1 MSSRRRP
8 IAPVLACL
16 ALAALLAPR
25 ASAQD
30 YFSQNKVRYQPF
42 DFQVLRT
49 EHFDIYYYSETKE
62 VVPEAA
68 RMAERWYARIS
79 KALQHDLSRRQP
91 LILYASHPAF
101 EQTNAIYGDLGEGTG
116 GVTEALKRRIVVPFA
131 GPLAETDHVIG
142 HELVHAFQYDI
153 VGQGRSQ
160 TMGLMTASRLP
171 LWFMEGM
178 AEYLSLGAD
187 DPHTAMWMR
196 DAAQIRGLPD
206 YGRLEDSRYF
216 PYRFGQSLWAYLTGR
231 YGEDAVARV
240 LKAAGR
246 SGDVRQALQ
255 GTLGV
260 PADSV
265 IMGWHRTLREWAL
278 PLARRTEPTRNAA
291 TPLVLAKRGIGRMNL
306 GPALSPDGRQL
317 VFFSERGQLSIE
329 MYLADA
335 TSGKVLRAITRSS
348 VDPEMQNLGFVNS
361 SGEWSPDGKRFA
373 FSTVNHGRPVLA
385 VMEMA
390 SGRFVRQVPF
400 KDLGEIHRPT
410 WSPDGRRIAFSALGR
425 GVTDLWVLDLG
436 SGIARRLTDDDWADL
451 QPSWSPDGNSIA
463 FVTDRFGPASGGN
476 RYGSYRL
483 GLIDPETGAIRE
495 LETFATGKSINP
507 EWTPDGRG
515 LYFIGDPGG
524 ISDLYRLDFEGGHVV
539 PLTNLL
545 TGVSGLTHL
554 SPALTVARQ
563 SGEIVFSAYDGG
575 SFELFR
581 LDEARRSGGIPPDSL
596 PMTLTVARDS
606 VRVAWVAVPDSFR
619 VHRASRRHPAR
630 HERDAARDSAR
641 VAPVVVVDSL
651 PLAPTA
657 RADSLAT
664 GRSAAPESL
673 WVAPATLPPSPRARA
688 AWVDSARTAVA
699 AVDTMRFSS
708 KRYRPRLSLDYI
720 SQPSLGVS
728 AGSSGVGVGG
738 GAGLYWSDMLGDH
751 ELVTL
756 LQVTNVGGNVLNNT
770 AAAAAYQDLR
780 SRWNWGLQASQIPYI
795 TQGYYPP
802 VLDPDTGELIEDE
815 VTFWQIERALTGSV
829 SYPFSRF
836 SRVEFSGGGRNISFA
851 SRLRTRIYS
860 PDGSTLLREETTNRH
875 GDPSSLTLA
884 GGGIALVHDS
894 GVFGGTSPVMGQRY
908 RFEVTGLGGSI
919 QYHDVLTD
927 YRRYLRLG
935 RSFILAGRALHYG
948 RYGPGAEDERLSRLY
963 LGDPWLMRGYDYASF
978 SSQLNDGEAA
988 PEAVYLSLFGSRLA
1002 VANLELRVP
1011 LLGAL
1016 GLYPTPAVPPIE
1028 TAIFFDAG
1036 AAWTRDFTPAFLGP
1050 RRSTVTSYG
1059 VTFRANLFG
1068 FAIGEADLV
1077 HPNDRPGQSWY
1088 WEFSLQP
1095 GF

>member
-1 MSSRRRP
+1 MSARRRP
-8 IAPVLACL
+8 VGLVIACL
-16 ALAALLAPR
+16 ALAVLLAPV
-25 ASAQD
+25 ANAQD
-30 YFSQNKVRYQPF
+30 YFGQNKVRYQPF

-62 VVPEAA
+62 IVPEAA

-79 KALQHDLSRRQP
+79 KALQHDLTRRQP

-101 EQTNAIYGDLGEGTG
+101 EQTNAIYGELGEGVG

-178 AEYLSLGAD
+178 AEYLTLGAD

-196 DAAQIRGLPD
+196 DAAQVKKLPN

-260 PADSV
+260 QADSV
-265 IMGWHRTLREWAL
+265 IMGWHRALRDWEG
-278 PLARRTEPTRNAA
+278 PLVRRTEATRKAA
-291 TPLVLAKRGIGRMNL
+291 TPLVLAKRGMGRMNL

-335 TSGKVLRAITRSS
+335 LSGKVLRAITRSS
-348 VDPEMQNLGFVNS
+348 VDLEMQNLGFINS
-361 SGEWSPDGKRFA
+361 GGEWSPDGKRFA
-373 FSTVNHGRPVLA
+373 FSTVSHGRPVLM
-385 VMEMA
+385 VMEVA
-390 SGRFVRQVPF
+390 SGHIVRRVPF
-400 KDLGEIHRPT
+400 ADLGEVFRPT
-410 WSPDGRRIAFSALGR
+410 WSPDGRRIAFAALGR
-425 GVTDLWVLDLG
+425 GVTDLWVLELD
-436 SGIARRLTDDDWADL
+436 SGVARRLTDDDWAEL
-451 QPSWSPDGNSIA
+451 QPAWSPDGRSIA
-463 FVTDRFGPASGGN
+463 FVTDRFGPAPEGS
-476 RYGSYRL
+476 RYGGYRL
-483 GLIDPETGAIRE
+483 ALIDPETGAIRA

-507 EWTPDGRG
+507 QWTPDGRS
-515 LYFIGDPGG
+515 LCFIGAPEG
-524 ISDLYRLDFEGGHVV
+524 ISNLYRLDLEDGHLE

-554 SPALTVARQ
+554 SPALSVARQ
-563 SGEIVFSAYDGG
+563 SGQIVFSAYDAGN
-575 SFELFR
+575 FELFR
-581 LDEARRSGGIPPDSL
+581 LDETRRAGGIPRDSLPVAVDTLRSPPPAAPVALRDSLPAPSMAGPDSL
-596 PMTLTVARDS
+596 SAARG
-606 VRVAWVAVPDSFR
+606 
-619 VHRASRRHPAR
+619 
-630 HERDAARDSAR
+630 AARDS
-641 VAPVVVVDSL
+641 SW
-651 PLAPTA
+651 T
-657 RADSLAT
+657 
-664 GRSAAPESL
+664 
-673 WVAPATLPPSPRARA
+673 APAILPPSPRARA
-688 AWVDSARTAVA
+688 AWMDSARTGVA

-708 KRYRPRLSLDYI
+708 ARYRPRLSLDYI

-795 TQGYYPP
+795 TQIYSP
-802 VLDPDTGELIEDE
+802 VEIAANGDLVEDE
-815 VTFWQIERALTGSV
+815 LTWWQIERALMGSV

-836 SRVEFSGGGRNISFA
+836 SRVEFSGGARNISFA
-851 SRLRTRIYS
+851 SRLRTRTYS
-860 PDGSTLLREETTNRH
+860 PDGGTLLKDETANSH
-875 GDPSSLTLA
+875 GDPPSLTLA
-884 GGGIALVHDS
+884 GGGVALVHDS

-919 QYHDVLTD
+919 TYHDVLAD

-948 RYGPGAEDERLSRLY
+948 RYGPGAEHIALSRLY

-978 SSQLNDGEAA
+978 STQLNNGDEAA
-988 PEAVYLSLFGSRLA
+988 SEAYFNLYGSRLA

-1016 GLYPTPAVPPIE
+1016 GLYPSPAVPPIE
-1028 TAIFFDAG
+1028 AAIFFDAG
-1036 AAWTRDFTPAFLGP
+1036 TVWTRDEKTRILGGP
-1050 RRSTVTSYG
+1050 RRPVTSYG
-1059 VTFRANLFG
+1059 VTFRANLLG

-1077 HPNDRPGQSWY
+1077 HPNDRPGQGWY
-1088 WEFSLQP
+1088 WELSLQP

>member
-1 MSSRRRP
+1 MHSWRRP
-8 IAPVLACL
+8 VAPVLVCL
-16 ALAALLAPR
+16 TLASLLAPL
-25 ASAQD
+25 AGAQD
-30 YFSQNKVRYQPF
+30 YFGQNKVRYQAF
-42 DFQVLRT
+42 DFQVLST
-49 EHFDIYYYSETKE
+49 EHFDIYYYSEEKE
-62 VVPEAA
+62 IAPEAA

-91 LILYASHPAF
+91 LVLYASHPAF
-101 EQTNAIYGDLGEGTG
+101 EQTNAIYGDLGEGVG
-116 GVTEALKRRIVVPFA
+116 GVTEALKRRIVVPCA

-160 TMGLMTASRLP
+160 SMGLMTASRLP

-178 AEYLSLGAD
+178 AEYLTLGAD

-196 DAAQIRGLPD
+196 DAAQVNKLPN

-231 YGEDAVARV
+231 FGEDVVGRV

-265 IMGWHRTLREWAL
+265 IMGWHRALRGWEGS
-278 PLARRTEPTRNAA
+278 LARRTEPTRKAA
-291 TPLVLAKRGIGRMNL
+291 TPVVIARHGIGRMNL

-317 VFFSERGQLSIE
+317 VFFSERGQVSIE
-329 MYLADA
+329 MYLASTD
-335 TSGKVLRAITRSS
+335 SGKVLRAITRSA

-361 SGEWSPDGKRFA
+361 GGEWSPDGRRFA
-373 FSTVNHGRPVLA
+373 FSTVDRGRPVLM
-385 VMEMA
+385 VMEMS
-390 SGRFVRQVPF
+390 SGRVVRRVPF
-400 KDLGEIHRPT
+400 PDLGEILHPT

-425 GVTDLWVLDLG
+425 GVTDLWVLDLE
-436 SGIARRLTDDDWADL
+436 SGVARRLTNDDWADL
-451 QPSWSPDGNSIA
+451 QPAWSPDGKSIA
-463 FVTDRFGPASGGN
+463 FVTDRFGPTSGGSL
-476 RYGSYRL
+476 YGGYHL
-483 GLIDPETGAIRE
+483 ALIDPETGVSRA

-507 EWTPDGRG
+507 QWTPDGRS

-524 ISDLYRLDFEGGHVV
+524 ISNLHRLDLADGHVET
-539 PLTNLL
+539 LTNLL

-554 SPALTVARQ
+554 SPAITVARQ
-563 SGEIVFSAYDGG
+563 SGEVVFSAYDAGN
-575 SFELFR
+575 FELFR
-581 LDEARRSGGIPPDSL
+581 LDEARRAGGLPHESPATAPVATHDSL
-596 PMTLTVARDS
+596 P
-606 VRVAWVAVPDSFR
+606 VP
-619 VHRASRRHPAR
+619 PI
-630 HERDAARDSAR
+630 AAH
-641 VAPVVVVDSL
+641 DSL
-651 PLAPTA
+651 PVPLAATH
-657 RADSLAT
+657 DSLPVRPVSGSDSTTAT
-664 GRSAAPESL
+664 AEDSL
-673 WVAPATLPPSPRARA
+673 PAAPATLPPSPRPQA
-688 AWVDSARTAVA
+688 AWVDSARTGVA

-708 KRYRPRLSLDYI
+708 ARYRPRLSLDYI
-720 SQPSLGVS
+720 SQPSLGVA

-795 TQGYYPP
+795 TQGYTVEDGYWNDVP
-802 VLDPDTGELIEDE
+802 VVREQEI
-815 VTFWQIERALTGSV
+815 TFWQIERALLGSV

-836 SRVEFSGGGRNISFA
+836 SRVEFSGGARNISFA
-851 SRLRTRIYS
+851 SRIRTIVY
-860 PDGSTLLREETTNRH
+860 DNDHTYQDETNNH
-875 GDPSSLTLA
+875 PGDNPSSLTLA
-884 GGGIALVHDS
+884 GGGVALVHDS

-919 QYHDVLTD
+919 EYHDVLAD
-927 YRRYLRLG
+927 YRRYVRLG

-948 RYGPGAEDERLSRLY
+948 RYGHGAQDGRLSSLY

-978 SSQLNDGEAA
+978 SPQLTDGDSVATRIYERL
-988 PEAVYLSLFGSRLA
+988 YGSRLA
-1002 VANLELRVP
+1002 VVNVELRVP

-1028 TAIFFDAG
+1028 SGIFFDAG
-1036 AAWTRDFTPAFLGP
+1036 SSWTSNERTRVLGGP
-1050 RRSTVTSYG
+1050 RHPVTSYG
-1059 VTFRANLFG
+1059 LTFRANLFG

>member
-1 MSSRRRP
+1 MSSWRRP
-8 IAPVLACL
+8 MVSVLACL

-25 ASAQD
+25 AGAQD
-30 YFSQNKVRYQPF
+30 YFGQNKVRYQPF
-42 DFQVLRT
+42 DFQVLST

-62 VVPEAA
+62 IVPEAA

-101 EQTNAIYGDLGEGTG
+101 EQTNAIYGELGEGVG

-160 TMGLMTASRLP
+160 TMGIMTASRLP
-171 LWFMEGM
+171 LWFVEGM
-178 AEYLSLGAD
+178 AEYLTLGAD

-196 DAAQIRGLPD
+196 DAAQVRKLPN

-265 IMGWHRTLREWAL
+265 IMGWHRALRGWEG
-278 PLARRTEPTRNAA
+278 PLALRTEPTRKAA
-291 TPLVLAKRGIGRMNL
+291 TPLVLAKRGMGRMNL

-335 TSGKVLRAITRSS
+335 VSGKVLRAITRSS
-348 VDPEMQNLGFVNS
+348 VDLEMQNLGFINS
-361 SGEWSPDGKRFA
+361 GGEWSPDGKRFA
-373 FSTVNHGRPVLA
+373 FSTVSRGRPALS
-385 VMEMA
+385 VMEVA
-390 SGRFVRQVPF
+390 SGRIVRRVPF
-400 KDLGEIHRPT
+400 ANLGEVFRPT
-410 WSPDGRRIAFSALGR
+410 WSPDGRRIAFSALCR
-425 GVTDLWVLDLG
+425 GVTDLWVLDLA
-436 SGIARRLTDDDWADL
+436 SGVAHRLTDDDWADM
-451 QPSWSPDGNSIA
+451 QPAWSPDGKSIA
-463 FVTDRFGPASGGN
+463 FVTDRFGPTPAGPTPEGT
-476 RYGSYRL
+476 RYGGYRL
-483 GLIDPETGAIRE
+483 ALIDPETGAVRA

-507 EWTPDGRG
+507 QWTPDGRS
-515 LYFIGDPGG
+515 LCFIGAPDG
-524 ISDLYRLDFEGGHVV
+524 IANLYRLDLEDGHLE

-563 SGEIVFSAYDGG
+563 SGQIVFSAYDAGN
-575 SFELFR
+575 FELFR
-581 LDEARRSGGIPPDSL
+581 LNEARSAGGIPRDSL
-596 PMTLTVARDS
+596 PVAVVNVRDS
-606 VRVAWVAVPDSFR
+606 LSVAQAA
-619 VHRASRRHPAR
+619 AS
-630 HERDAARDSAR
+630 
-641 VAPVVVVDSL
+641 DSL
-651 PLAPTA
+651 PAAPMA
-657 RADSLAT
+657 AADSLAA
-664 GRSAAPESL
+664 GHDAANDSL
-673 WVAPATLPPSPRARA
+673 WTAPATLPPSPRTRA
-688 AWVDSARTAVA
+688 AWMDSARTGVA

-708 KRYRPRLSLDYI
+708 APYRPRLSLDYI
-720 SQPSLGVS
+720 SQPSLGVA

-795 TQGYYPP
+795 TQRYRQYY
-802 VLDPDTGELIEDE
+802 DPGQGRYTDE
-815 VTFWQIERALTGSV
+815 EQTSWQIERALMGSV

-851 SRLRTRIYS
+851 NRVRRIVYDNNTTYTDETRNN
-860 PDGSTLLREETTNRH
+860 LLDNYA
-875 GDPSSLTLA
+875 SLTLA
-884 GGGIALVHDS
+884 GGGVALVHDS
-894 GVFGGTSPVMGQRY
+894 GVFGGTSPIMGQRY

-919 QYHDVLTD
+919 NYHDALAD
-927 YRRYLRLG
+927 YRRYVRLG

-948 RYGPGAEDERLSRLY
+948 RYGPGAEDWRLSDLY

-978 SSQLNDGEAA
+978 SNQMNDGSDPAD
-988 PEAVYLSLFGSRLA
+988 PVPQRLIGSRLA
-1002 VANLELRVP
+1002 VFNLELRVP

-1016 GLYPTPAVPPIE
+1016 GLYPSPAVPPIE
-1028 TAIFFDAG
+1028 AAIFFDAG
-1036 AAWTRDFTPAFLGP
+1036 AAWSREFSPAFLGQ

-1059 VTFRANLFG
+1059 LTFRANLLG
-1068 FAIGEADLV
+1068 FAIGEADFV
-1077 HPNDRPGQSWY
+1077 HPNDRPGQGWY
-1088 WEFSLQP
+1088 WELSLQP

>member
-1 MSSRRRP
+1 MSWWRRP
-8 IAPVLACL
+8 IAPVLAFL
-16 ALAALLAPR
+16 ALAACLAPSAR
-25 ASAQD
+25 AQD
-30 YFSQNKVRYQPF
+30 YFGQNKVRYQPF

-49 EHFDIYYYSETKE
+49 EHFDVYYYPETRDL
-62 VVPEAA
+62 VPEAA
-68 RMAERWYARIS
+68 RMAERWYARLS

-101 EQTNAIYGDLGEGTG
+101 EQTNAIYGDLGEGVG
-116 GVTEALKRRIVVPFA
+116 GVTEALKRRIVIPFA

-160 TMGLMTASRLP
+160 NMGLTTAARLP

-178 AEYLSLGAD
+178 AEYLTLGAD

-196 DAAQIRGLPD
+196 DAAQVDKLPN

-231 YGEDAVARV
+231 FGEDAVARV

-255 GTLGV
+255 STLGV
-260 PADSV
+260 PADS
-265 IMGWHRTLREWAL
+265 IIKGWHRALRDWEG
-278 PLARRTEPTRNAA
+278 PLARRTEPTLKAA
-291 TPLVLAKRGIGRMNL
+291 APLVIAKHGIGRMNL
-306 GPALSPDGRQL
+306 DPALSPDGRQL
-317 VFFSERGQLSIE
+317 VFYSERGQLSIE

-335 TSGKVLRAITRSS
+335 TSGKVIRAITRST

-361 SGEWSPDGKRFA
+361 GGEWSPDGRRFA
-373 FSTVNHGRPVLA
+373 FPTVSRGRPVLS
-385 VMEMA
+385 VMEVA
-390 SGRFVRQVPF
+390 SGRIVRRVPF
-400 KDLGEIHRPT
+400 ADLGEVFHPT
-410 WSPDGRRIAFSALGR
+410 WSPDGRRIAFCALGH
-425 GVTDLWVLDLG
+425 GVTDLWVLDLE
-436 SGIARRLTDDDWADL
+436 SGALRRLTSDDWADL
-451 QPSWSPDGNSIA
+451 QPAWSPDGKDIA
-463 FVTDRFGPASGGN
+463 FVTDRFGPTPGGA
-476 RYGSYRL
+476 RYGCYRL
-483 GLIDPETGAIRE
+483 ALIDPETGAIRP

-507 EWTPDGRG
+507 QWTPDGRS
-515 LYFIGDPGG
+515 LCFIADPEG
-524 ISDLYRLDFEGGHVV
+524 ISDLYRLDLAGGHIE

-545 TGVSGLTHL
+545 TGVSGLTQL
-554 SPALTVARQ
+554 SPAITVAHQ
-563 SGEIVFSAYDGG
+563 SGQIVFSAYDAG

-581 LDEARRSGGIPPDSL
+581 LNEARRSGGIPRDSARAALVSVRDSL
-596 PMTLTVARDS
+596 PVALASPRDS
-606 VRVAWVAVPDSFR
+606 LRDSLPVASVAGPDS
-619 VHRASRRHPAR
+619 AAA
-630 HERDAARDSAR
+630 ERGAARDS
-641 VAPVVVVDSL
+641 L
-651 PLAPTA
+651 L
-657 RADSLAT
+657 
-664 GRSAAPESL
+664 AAPA
-673 WVAPATLPPSPRARA
+673 VLPPAPRARA
-688 AWVDSARTAVA
+688 AWVDSARTSVA

-708 KRYRPRLSLDYI
+708 TRYRPHLSLDYM
-720 SQPSLGVS
+720 SQPSLGVA

-756 LQVTNVGGNVLNNT
+756 LQVSNVGGNVLNNT
-770 AAAAAYQDLR
+770 AAAVAYQDLR

-795 TQGYYPP
+795 TQYY
-802 VLDPDTGELIEDE
+802 VQGPDTLANGQSVVREEE
-815 VTFWQIERALTGSV
+815 QTAWQIERALMGSL

-836 SRVEFSGGGRNISFA
+836 SRVEFSAGVRNISFA
-851 SRLRTRIYS
+851 NRVRRIVY
-860 PDGSTLLREETTNRH
+860 DNTTTYVDETLDNPYTN
-875 GDPSSLTLA
+875 PSSLYLA

-908 RFEVTGLGGSI
+908 RFEVSGLGGSI
-919 QYHDVLTD
+919 QFHDVLAD

-935 RSFILAGRALHYG
+935 RSVILAGRALHYG
-948 RYGPGAEDERLSRLY
+948 RYGPGAEDSRLSPLY

-978 SSQLNDGEAA
+978 SSRLTNGDEAA
-988 PEAVYLSLFGSRLA
+988 TSEYERLYGSRLA

-1016 GLYPTPAVPPIE
+1016 GLYPTPTVPPIE

-1036 AAWTRDFTPAFLGP
+1036 TVWTRDEKTRILGGP
-1050 RRSTVTSYG
+1050 RRPVTSCG
-1059 VTFRANLFG
+1059 LALRANLFG

-1088 WEFSLQP
+1088 WELSLQP

>member
-1 MSSRRRP
+1 MASWRRP
-8 IAPVLACL
+8 VAPVLACL
-16 ALAALLAPR
+16 ALAAFLAPL
-25 ASAQD
+25 AGAQD
-30 YFSQNKVRYQPF
+30 YFGQNKVRYQSF

-79 KALQHDLSRRQP
+79 KALQHDLTRRQP
-91 LILYASHPAF
+91 LVLYASHPAF
-101 EQTNAIYGDLGEGTG
+101 EQTNAIYGDLGEGVG

-153 VGQGRSQ
+153 IGQGRSQ
-160 TMGLMTASRLP
+160 SMGLMTASRLP

-178 AEYLSLGAD
+178 AEYLTLGAN

-196 DAAQIRGLPD
+196 DAAQVRKLPN

-231 YGEDAVARV
+231 FGEDVLARV

-265 IMGWHRTLREWAL
+265 IMGWHRTLRDWED
-278 PLARRTEPTRNAA
+278 PLVRRTEPTRKAA
-291 TPLVLAKRGIGRMNL
+291 TPLVITKHGIGRMNL

-335 TSGKVLRAITRSS
+335 ASGKVLRAITRSA
-348 VDPEMQNLGFVNS
+348 VDLEMQNLGFINS
-361 SGEWSPDGKRFA
+361 GGEWSPDGRRFA
-373 FSTVNHGRPVLA
+373 FSTVSRGRPALA
-385 VMEMA
+385 VMDVA
-390 SGRFVRQVPF
+390 SGRIVRRVPF
-400 KDLGEIHRPT
+400 PDLGEVFRPT

-425 GVTDLWVLDLG
+425 GVTDLWVLDLESG
-436 SGIARRLTDDDWADL
+436 STRRLTNDDWADL
-451 QPSWSPDGNSIA
+451 QPAWSPDGKSIA
-463 FVTDRFGPASGGN
+463 FVTDRFGPTPEGSLYGG
-476 RYGSYRL
+476 YRL
-483 GLIDPETGAIRE
+483 ALIDPETGAIRA

-507 EWTPDGRG
+507 QWTPDGRG
-515 LYFIGDPGG
+515 LCFIGAPDG
-524 ISDLYRLDFEGGHVV
+524 ISNLYRLDLEGGHIE

-563 SGEIVFSAYDGG
+563 SGQIVFSAYDSGN
-575 SFELFR
+575 FELFR
-581 LDEARRSGGIPPDSL
+581 LDEARRSGGIPRDSLPPALLAVRDSLPAAPVTVRDSLPAASVAGPDSL
-596 PMTLTVARDS
+596 AAGGGAERDS
-606 VRVAWVAVPDSFR
+606 SW
-619 VHRASRRHPAR
+619 
-630 HERDAARDSAR
+630 
-641 VAPVVVVDSL
+641 
-651 PLAPTA
+651 T
-657 RADSLAT
+657 
-664 GRSAAPESL
+664 
-673 WVAPATLPPSPRARA
+673 APATLPPSPRARA
-688 AWVDSARTAVA
+688 AWMDSSRTGVA

-708 KRYRPRLSLDYI
+708 SRYRPRLSLDYI

-728 AGSSGVGVGG
+728 AGTSGVGVGG

-756 LQVTNVGGNVLNNT
+756 LQVANVGGNVLNNT

-795 TQGYYPP
+795 TQAYSVTDAFLGDQP
-802 VLDPDTGELIEDE
+802 VVREQEYL
-815 VTFWQIERALTGSV
+815 FWQIERALMGSV

-836 SRVEFSGGGRNISFA
+836 SRVEFSAGARNISFA
-851 SRLRTRIYS
+851 SRVRTRTYS
-860 PDGSTLLREETTNRH
+860 PDGGTLLGDVSTNNPY
-875 GDPSSLTLA
+875 GTPPSLTLA
-884 GGGIALVHDS
+884 GGGVALVHDS
-894 GVFGGTSPVMGQRY
+894 GVFGGTSPIMGQRY
-908 RFEVTGLGGSI
+908 RFEVTGLGGNI
-919 QYHDVLTD
+919 NYHDVLTD
-927 YRRYLRLG
+927 YRRYVRLG

-948 RYGPGAEDERLSRLY
+948 RYGPGAEDLRLSPLF
-963 LGDPWLMRGYDYASF
+963 LGDPWLMRGYDYSSF
-978 SSQLNDGEAA
+978 SPKLNAEDEAA
-988 PEAVYLSLFGSRLA
+988 TRSFERMFGSRLA

-1036 AAWTRDFTPAFLGP
+1036 AAWTQGFSPAFLG
-1050 RRSTVTSYG
+1050 RHHNTVTSYG
-1059 VTFRANLFG
+1059 LTFRANLFG

-1077 HPNDRPGQSWY
+1077 HPNDRPGQGWY
-1088 WEFSLQP
+1088 WELSLQP

>member
-1 MSSRRRP
+1 MSSWRRSV
-8 IAPVLACL
+8 APVLVCL
-16 ALAALLAPR
+16 ALAAFLAPP

-30 YFSQNKVRYQPF
+30 YFGQNKVRYQPF
-42 DFQVLRT
+42 DFKVLRT
-49 EHFDIYYYSETKE
+49 EHFDVYYYSETKE

-68 RMAERWYARIS
+68 RMAERWYARLS

-91 LILYASHPAF
+91 LVLYASHAAF
-101 EQTNAIYGDLGEGTG
+101 EQTNAIYGELGEGVG

-160 TMGLMTASRLP
+160 TMGLTTAARLP

-178 AEYLSLGAD
+178 AEYLTLGAD
-187 DPHTAMWMR
+187 DAHTAMWMR
-196 DAAQIRGLPD
+196 DAAQANKLPN

-231 YGEDAVARV
+231 FGEDAVARV

-265 IMGWHRTLREWAL
+265 ILGWHQALRDWEG
-278 PLARRTEPTRNAA
+278 PLAGRTEPTMKAA
-291 TPLVLAKRGIGRMNL
+291 TPLVLTKRGGGRMNL
-306 GPALSPDGRQL
+306 GPALSPDGRQI

-335 TSGKVLRAITRSS
+335 GTGKVLRAITRST
-348 VDPEMQNLGFVNS
+348 VDPEMQNLGFINS
-361 SGEWSPDGKRFA
+361 GGEWSPDGKRFA
-373 FSTVNHGRPVLA
+373 FSTVSHGRPVLA
-385 VMEMA
+385 VMEVA
-390 SGRFVRQVPF
+390 SGRIVRRVPF
-400 KDLGEIHRPT
+400 PDLGEVFRPT

-425 GVTDLWVLDLG
+425 GVTDLWVLDLE
-436 SGIARRLTDDDWADL
+436 SGVARRLTDDDWADM
-451 QPSWSPDGNSIA
+451 QPAWSPDGKSIA
-463 FVTDRFGPASGGN
+463 FVTDRFGPTPDGS
-476 RYGSYRL
+476 RYGGYRL
-483 GLIDPETGAIRE
+483 GLIDPETGATRP

-507 EWTPDGRG
+507 QWTPDGRS
-515 LYFIGDPGG
+515 LCFIADPDG
-524 ISDLYRLDFEGGHVV
+524 ISDLYRLDLEGGRIE

-563 SGEIVFSAYDGG
+563 SGQIVFSAYDAGN
-575 SFELFR
+575 FELFR
-581 LDEARRSGGIPPDSL
+581 LDEARRAGGFPRDSPPVALATAHDSL
-596 PMTLTVARDS
+596 PG
-606 VRVAWVAVPDSFR
+606 
-619 VHRASRRHPAR
+619 AS
-630 HERDAARDSAR
+630 
-641 VAPVVVVDSL
+641 
-651 PLAPTA
+651 
-657 RADSLAT
+657 
-664 GRSAAPESL
+664 
-673 WVAPATLPPSPRARA
+673 ATLPPSPRARA

-699 AVDTMRFSS
+699 AVDTMSFSS
-708 KRYRPRLSLDYI
+708 ARYRPRLSLDYV
-720 SQPSLGVS
+720 SQPSLGVA

-770 AAAAAYQDLR
+770 AAAVAYQDLR
-780 SRWNWGLQASQIPYI
+780 ARWNWGLQASQIPYI
-795 TQGYYPP
+795 TQGYY
-802 VLDPDTGELIEDE
+802 LDEGLLDGRPALRERE
-815 VTFWQIERALTGSV
+815 VTFWQIERALMGSV

-836 SRVEFSGGGRNISFA
+836 SRVEFSGGARNISFL
-851 SRLRTRIYS
+851 SKVKTRVYS
-860 PDGSTLLREETTNRH
+860 ANGDTLLVDETADNPDGSL
-875 GDPSSLTLA
+875 PSLYLA
-884 GGGIALVHDS
+884 GGGVALVHDS

-908 RFEVTGLGGSI
+908 RFEVSGLAGSI
-919 QYHDVLTD
+919 RFNDVLAD

-935 RSFILAGRALHYG
+935 RSLILAGRALHYG
-948 RYGPGAEDERLSRLY
+948 RYGPGAEDTRLSQLY

-978 SSQLNDGEAA
+978 SSQLTNGNDAA
-988 PEAVYLSLFGSRLA
+988 GAVFQRLIGSRLA

-1016 GLYPTPAVPPIE
+1016 GLYPTPAVPPVE
-1028 TAIFFDAG
+1028 AAIFFDAG
-1036 AAWTRDFTPAFLGP
+1036 TAWTRDEKTRILGGP
-1050 RRSTVTSYG
+1050 RRPVTSYG
-1059 VTFRANLFG
+1059 VALRANLLG
-1068 FAIGEADLV
+1068 FAIGEVDLV

-1088 WEFSLQP
+1088 LEFSLQP

>member
-1 MSSRRRP
+1 MSSWRRP
-8 IAPVLACL
+8 VAPLLACL
-16 ALAALLAPR
+16 ALAALPAPP

-42 DFQVLRT
+42 DFQVLST
-49 EHFDIYYYSETKE
+49 EHFDIYYYSEAKE

-91 LILYASHPAF
+91 LVLYASHPAF
-101 EQTNAIYGDLGEGTG
+101 EQTNAVYGDLGEGVG

-131 GPLAETDHVIG
+131 GPMAETDHVIG

-178 AEYLSLGAD
+178 AEYLTLGAD

-196 DAAQIRGLPD
+196 DAAQVDKLPK

-231 YGEDAVARV
+231 FGEDAVARV

-260 PADSV
+260 PADS
-265 IMGWHRTLREWAL
+265 IILGWHRTLRDWEG
-278 PLARRTEPTRNAA
+278 PLARRTEPTRKAA
-291 TPLVLAKRGIGRMNL
+291 APLVLAKRGIGRMNL

-335 TSGKVLRAITRSS
+335 MSGKVLRAITRST
-348 VDPEMQNLGFVNS
+348 VDPEMQNLGFINS
-361 SGEWSPDGKRFA
+361 GGEWSPDGKRLA
-373 FSTVNHGRPVLA
+373 FSTVNRGRPVLA
-385 VMEMA
+385 VMEVA
-390 SGRFVRQVPF
+390 NGHIVRQVPF
-400 KDLGEIHRPT
+400 KDLGEVFHPT

-425 GVTDLWVLDLG
+425 GVTDLWVLDLA
-436 SGIARRLTDDDWADL
+436 SGVARRLMHDDWADL
-451 QPSWSPDGNSIA
+451 QPAWSPDGRSIA
-463 FVTDRFGPASGGN
+463 FVTDRFGPAPGGS
-476 RYGSYRL
+476 RYGCYRL
-483 GLIDPETGAIRE
+483 GLIDPETGVTRA

-507 EWTPDGRG
+507 QWTPDGRS
-515 LYFIGDPGG
+515 LCFIGDPDG
-524 ISDLYRLDFEGGHVV
+524 IANLYRLDLDGGHIE

-563 SGEIVFSAYDGG
+563 SGQIVFSAYDAGN
-575 SFELFR
+575 FELFR
-581 LDEARRSGGIPPDSL
+581 LDEGRRTGGIPRDSL
-596 PMTLTVARDS
+596 PVAL
-606 VRVAWVAVPDSFR
+606 A
-619 VHRASRRHPAR
+619 
-630 HERDAARDSAR
+630 AARDSLPATLMAGPDSLAAGR
-641 VAPVVVVDSL
+641 RAALDSL
-651 PLAPTA
+651 PA
-657 RADSLAT
+657 
-664 GRSAAPESL
+664 
-673 WVAPATLPPSPRARA
+673 APATLPPSPRARA
-688 AWVDSARTAVA
+688 AWIDSARTAVA

-708 KRYRPRLSLDYI
+708 RRYRPRLSLDYI
-720 SQPSLGVS
+720 SQPSLGVA

-756 LQVTNVGGNVLNNT
+756 LQIANVGGNVLNNT

-795 TQGYYPP
+795 TQGYSVDDGVYNSRPA
-802 VLDPDTGELIEDE
+802 VLEQE
-815 VTFWQIERALTGSV
+815 VLFWQIERALVGSV

-851 SRLRTRIYS
+851 SRVRTRTYS
-860 PDGSTLLREETTNRH
+860 PNGGTLLREETTNSH
-875 GDPSSLTLA
+875 GDPPSLNLA
-884 GGGIALVHDS
+884 GGGVALVHDS
-894 GVFGGTSPVMGQRY
+894 GVFGGTGPVLGQRY

-919 QYHDVLTD
+919 IFHDVLAD

-948 RYGPGAEDERLSRLY
+948 RYGPGAEDDRLSRLY
-963 LGDPWLMRGYDYASF
+963 LGDSWLMRGYDYASF
-978 SSQLNDGEAA
+978 STQMNNGGDVAA
-988 PEAVYLSLFGSRLA
+988 KASRAYDRLYGSRLA
-1002 VANLELRVP
+1002 VGNLELRVP
-1011 LLGAL
+1011 VLGAL
-1016 GLYPTPAVPPIE
+1016 GLYPTPAVPPLE
-1028 TAIFFDAG
+1028 AAIFFDAG
-1036 AAWTRDFTPAFLGP
+1036 AAWTRDFSPAFLGHQ
-1050 RRSTVTSYG
+1050 RSTVTSYG
-1059 VTFRANLFG
+1059 VAFRANLLG

>member
-1 MSSRRRP
+1 MSSWRRSV
-8 IAPVLACL
+8 APVLVCL
-16 ALAALLAPR
+16 ALAAACTTL

-30 YFSQNKVRYQPF
+30 YFGQNKVRYQRF

-49 EHFDIYYYSETKE
+49 EHFDIYYYPETKE

-91 LILYASHPAF
+91 LVLYASHPAF
-101 EQTNAIYGDLGEGTG
+101 EQTNAIYGDLSEGVG

-131 GPLAETDHVIG
+131 GPFAETDHVIG

-160 TMGLMTASRLP
+160 TMGLVTASRLP
-171 LWFMEGM
+171 LWFVEGM
-178 AEYLSLGAD
+178 AEYLTLGAD

-196 DAAQIRGLPD
+196 DAAQVNKLPN

-231 YGEDAVARV
+231 FGEDAVARV

-246 SGDVRQALQ
+246 SGDARQALQ

-260 PADSV
+260 PADSI
-265 IMGWHRTLREWAL
+265 IMAWHRTLRDWEGR
-278 PLARRTEPTRNAA
+278 LARRTEPTRKAA
-291 TPLVLAKRGIGRMNL
+291 TPLVLAKHGIGRMNL
-306 GPALSPDGRQL
+306 GPALSPDGKQL

-335 TSGKVLRAITRSS
+335 VSGKVLRAITRSS
-348 VDPEMQNLGFVNS
+348 VDLEMQNLGFINS
-361 SGEWSPDGKRFA
+361 GGEWSPDGKRFA
-373 FSTVNHGRPVLA
+373 FSTVSRGRPMLA

-390 SGRFVRQVPF
+390 SGRIVKRVRF
-400 KDLGEIHRPT
+400 ADLGEVFRPT
-410 WSPDGRRIAFSALGR
+410 WSPDGKRIAFSALGR
-425 GVTDLWVLDLG
+425 GVTDLWVIELE
-436 SGIARRLTDDDWADL
+436 SGAARRLTDDDAADL
-451 QPSWSPDGNSIA
+451 QPAWSPDGKSIA
-463 FVTDRFGPASGGN
+463 FVTDRFGPAPPGG
-476 RYGSYRL
+476 RYGGYRL
-483 GLIDPETGAIRE
+483 ALIDPGTGAIRA

-507 EWTPDGRG
+507 QWTPDGRS
-515 LYFIGDPGG
+515 LCFIGAPDG
-524 ISDLYRLDFEGGHVV
+524 IANLYRLDLESGHLE

-563 SGEIVFSAYDGG
+563 SGQIVFSAYDAGN
-575 SFELFR
+575 FELFR
-581 LDEARRSGGIPPDSL
+581 LHEARRSDGIPPDSL
-596 PMTLTVARDS
+596 PVAPATGRDSLPAAPLAGTDSIATGRGRARDS
-606 VRVAWVAVPDSFR
+606 RWA
-619 VHRASRRHPAR
+619 
-630 HERDAARDSAR
+630 
-641 VAPVVVVDSL
+641 
-651 PLAPTA
+651 
-657 RADSLAT
+657 
-664 GRSAAPESL
+664 
-673 WVAPATLPPSPRARA
+673 APATLPPSPRARA
-688 AWVDSARTAVA
+688 AWMDSARTGVA

-708 KRYRPRLSLDYI
+708 TRYRPRLSLDYI
-720 SQPSLGVS
+720 SQPSIGVS

-756 LQVTNVGGNVLNNT
+756 MQVSNVGGNVLNNT
-770 AAAAAYQDLR
+770 AAAVAYQDLR

-795 TQGYYPP
+795 TQYYFLGQGISADSQAVPYEEEST
-802 VLDPDTGELIEDE
+802 V
-815 VTFWQIERALTGSV
+815 WQIERALVGSL

-836 SRVEFSGGGRNISFA
+836 SRVEFSGGARNISFA
-851 SRLRTRIYS
+851 SRVRTRIYS
-860 PDGSTLLREETTNRH
+860 PDGATLLRDETANTQ
-875 GDPSSLTLA
+875 GDPPSLNLV
-884 GGGIALVHDS
+884 GGGVALVHDS

-919 QYHDVLTD
+919 NYHDVLTD
-927 YRRYLRLG
+927 YRRYVRLG

-948 RYGPGAEDERLSRLY
+948 RYGPGAEDRRLSWLY

-978 SSQLNDGEAA
+978 SPQLANGDPVATRAYERLYGH
-988 PEAVYLSLFGSRLA
+988 RLA
-1002 VANLELRVP
+1002 VANVELRVP

-1028 TAIFFDAG
+1028 GAIFFDAG
-1036 AAWTRDFTPAFLGP
+1036 AAWTRNFSPAFLG
-1050 RRSTVTSYG
+1050 RQRATVTSYG

-1077 HPNDRPGQSWY
+1077 HPNDRPGQGWY

>member
-1 MSSRRRP
+1 MSSWRRP
-8 IAPVLACL
+8 VAPVLACL
-16 ALAALLAPR
+16 ALAAFLAPL

-30 YFSQNKVRYQPF
+30 YFGQNKVRYQPF
-42 DFQVLRT
+42 DFQVLST

-91 LILYASHPAF
+91 LVLYASHPAF
-101 EQTNAIYGDLGEGTG
+101 EQTNAIYGELGEGVG

-171 LWFMEGM
+171 LWFVEGM
-178 AEYLSLGAD
+178 AEYLTLGAD

-196 DAAQIRGLPD
+196 DAAQVKKLPN

-265 IMGWHRTLREWAL
+265 IVGWHRALRDWEG
-278 PLARRTEPTRNAA
+278 PLARRTEPTRRAA
-291 TPLVLAKRGIGRMNL
+291 TPLVLAKRGMGRMNL

-335 TSGKVLRAITRSS
+335 VSGKVLRAITRSA
-348 VDPEMQNLGFVNS
+348 VDLEMQNLGFINS
-361 SGEWSPDGKRFA
+361 GGEWSPDGKRFA
-373 FSTVNHGRPVLA
+373 FSTVKHGRPVLA
-385 VMEMA
+385 VMEVA
-390 SGRFVRQVPF
+390 SGRLVRRVPF
-400 KDLGEIHRPT
+400 ADLGEVFRPT

-425 GVTDLWVLDLG
+425 GVTDLWVLDLE
-436 SGIARRLTDDDWADL
+436 SGVARRLTDDDWADL
-451 QPSWSPDGNSIA
+451 QPAWSPDGKNIA
-463 FVTDRFGPASGGN
+463 FVTDRFGPTPGGS
-476 RYGSYRL
+476 RYGGYRL
-483 GLIDPETGAIRE
+483 GLIDPETGAVRA

-507 EWTPDGRG
+507 QWTPDGRS
-515 LYFIGDPGG
+515 LCFIGAPDG
-524 ISDLYRLDFEGGHVV
+524 IANLYRLDLEGGHLE

-545 TGVSGLTHL
+545 TGISGLTHL

-563 SGEIVFSAYDGG
+563 SGQIVFSAYDAGN
-575 SFELFR
+575 FELFR
-581 LDEARRSGGIPPDSL
+581 LNETRRSGGIPRDSL
-596 PMTLTVARDS
+596 PVALDTVR
-606 VRVAWVAVPDSFR
+606 
-619 VHRASRRHPAR
+619 
-630 HERDAARDSAR
+630 
-641 VAPVVVVDSL
+641 DSL
-651 PLAPTA
+651 PVALDTVRDSLPAALTTVRDSLPVALTTVRDSLPVA
-657 RADSLAT
+657 LTVGTDSLAT
-664 GRSAAPESL
+664 GRGTAGNSL
-673 WVAPATLPPSPRARA
+673 WTAPATLPPSPRARA
-688 AWVDSARTAVA
+688 AWVDSARAGVA

-708 KRYRPRLSLDYI
+708 ARYRPRLSLDYI

-756 LQVTNVGGNVLNNT
+756 MQVTNVGGNVLNNT
-770 AAAAAYQDLR
+770 AAAAAYQNLR

-795 TQGYYPP
+795 TQYY
-802 VLDPDTGELIEDE
+802 LAGQDSITGRNVEEEYTI
-815 VTFWQIERALTGSV
+815 WQIERALMGSV

-836 SRVEFSGGGRNISFA
+836 SRVEFSGGVRNISFA
-851 SRLRTRIYS
+851 NRIRRIEYDNITS
-860 PDGSTLLREETTNRH
+860 VEKTLNNPDGHL
-875 GDPSSLTLA
+875 PSLTLA
-884 GGGIALVHDS
+884 GGGVALVHDS
-894 GVFGGTSPVMGQRY
+894 GVFGGTSPVIGQRY
-908 RFEVTGLGGSI
+908 RFEVTGLTGSI
-919 QYHDVLTD
+919 NYHDVLAD
-927 YRRYLRLG
+927 YRRYVRLG

-948 RYGPGAEDERLSRLY
+948 RYGPGGEDERLSDIY

-978 SSQLNDGEAA
+978 SSQMNNGGDAA
-988 PEAVYLSLFGSRLA
+988 EPVYQRLYGSRLA

-1028 TAIFFDAG
+1028 AAIFFDAG
-1036 AAWTRDFTPAFLGP
+1036 TAWTRDDKTRILGGP
-1050 RRSTVTSYG
+1050 RRPVTSYG
-1059 VTFRANLFG
+1059 ITFRANLLG

-1077 HPNDRPGQSWY
+1077 HPNDRPGQGWY
-1088 WEFSLQP
+1088 WELSLQP

>member
-1 MSSRRRP
+1 MSLWWRRLV
-8 IAPVLACL
+8 APVLACL
-16 ALAALLAPR
+16 ALAVFLAPL
-25 ASAQD
+25 ADAQD
-30 YFSQNKVRYQPF
+30 YFGQNKVRYQAF
-42 DFQVLRT
+42 DFQVLST

-91 LILYASHPAF
+91 LVLYASHPAF
-101 EQTNAIYGDLGEGTG
+101 EQTNAIYGDLGEGVG

-178 AEYLSLGAD
+178 AEYLTLGAD

-196 DAAQIRGLPD
+196 DAAQVKKLPN

-231 YGEDAVARV
+231 FGEDVLARV

-265 IMGWHRTLREWAL
+265 IMGWHRALRDWEG
-278 PLARRTEPTRNAA
+278 PLARRTEPTRKAA
-291 TPLVLAKRGIGRMNL
+291 TPLVLAKRGVGRMNL

-317 VFFSERGQLSIE
+317 VFFSERGQVSIE

-335 TSGKVLRAITRSS
+335 VSGKVLRAITRST
-348 VDPEMQNLGFVNS
+348 VDLEMQNLGFINS
-361 SGEWSPDGKRFA
+361 GGEWSPDGKRFA
-373 FSTVNHGRPVLA
+373 FSTVSRGRPVLA
-385 VMEMA
+385 VMEVA
-390 SGRFVRQVPF
+390 SGRIVRRVPF
-400 KDLGEIHRPT
+400 ADLGEVFRPT

-425 GVTDLWVLDLG
+425 GVTDLWVLDLE
-436 SGIARRLTDDDWADL
+436 SGAARRLTDDDWADL
-451 QPSWSPDGNSIA
+451 QPAWSPDGKSIA
-463 FVTDRFGPASGGN
+463 FVTDRFGPAPGGS
-476 RYGSYRL
+476 RYGGYRL
-483 GLIDPETGAIRE
+483 ALIDPETGAIRA

-507 EWTPDGRG
+507 QWTPDGRS
-515 LYFIGDPGG
+515 LCFIGAPDG
-524 ISDLYRLDFEGGHVV
+524 IANLYRLTLEGGHIE

-563 SGEIVFSAYDGG
+563 SGQIVFSAYDAGN
-575 SFELFR
+575 FELFR
-581 LDEARRSGGIPPDSL
+581 LDEARYSGGIPRDSL
-596 PMTLTVARDS
+596 PVTLPVTLATARDS
-606 VRVAWVAVPDSFR
+606 LPAAP
-619 VHRASRRHPAR
+619 RAG
-630 HERDAARDSAR
+630 
-641 VAPVVVVDSL
+641 
-651 PLAPTA
+651 
-657 RADSLAT
+657 ADSLAA
-664 GRSAAPESL
+664 GSGGANDSSWA
-673 WVAPATLPPSPRARA
+673 APATLPPSPRALA
-688 AWVDSARTAVA
+688 AWVDSSRTAVA

-708 KRYRPRLSLDYI
+708 ARYRPRLSLDYI

-770 AAAAAYQDLR
+770 AAAVAYQDLR

-795 TQGYYPP
+795 TQGYLQDY
-802 VLDPDTGELIEDE
+802 DPILGRYTEEE
-815 VTFWQIERALTGSV
+815 QTFWQIERALMGSV

-836 SRVEFSGGGRNISFA
+836 SRVEFSAGARNISFA
-851 SRLRTRIYS
+851 NRVRRIVY
-860 PDGSTLLREETTNRH
+860 DNAATYTDETLNNLYDN
-875 GDPSSLTLA
+875 PASLTLA
-884 GGGIALVHDS
+884 GGGVALVHDS
-894 GVFGGTSPVMGQRY
+894 GVFGGTSPVLGQRY

-919 QYHDVLTD
+919 QYHDVLAD

-935 RSFILAGRALHYG
+935 RSLILAGRALHYG
-948 RYGPGAEDERLSRLY
+948 RYGPGAEDSRLLELY
-963 LGDPWLMRGYDYASF
+963 LGDPWLIRGYDPTSV
-978 SSQLNDGEAA
+978 SNQLGDQINHADFATGAF
-988 PEAVYLSLFGSRLA
+988 VDRLFGSRLA

-1016 GLYPTPAVPPIE
+1016 GLYPTPSLPPIE
-1028 TAIFFDAG
+1028 AAFFFDAG
-1036 AAWTRDFTPAFLGP
+1036 TAWTRDEKTRILGGP
-1050 RRSTVTSYG
+1050 RRPVTSYG
-1059 VTFRANLFG
+1059 VAFRANLFG

-1077 HPNDRPGQSWY
+1077 HPNDRPGQGWY
-1088 WEFSLQP
+1088 WELSLQP